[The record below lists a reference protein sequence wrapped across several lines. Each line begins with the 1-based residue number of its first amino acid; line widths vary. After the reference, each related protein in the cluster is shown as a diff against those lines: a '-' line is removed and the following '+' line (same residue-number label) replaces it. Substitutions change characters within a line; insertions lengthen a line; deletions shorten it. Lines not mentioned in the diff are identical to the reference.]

1 MSEKTETI
9 IKGIVFSIFRETG
22 IEPNAWWPEINKDLR
37 STVAVKSISLLTG
50 EEGRV
55 PSRIATLP
63 FPTFGLNSVLLFFEI
78 SEPLPETMQ
87 SDRLKRDCTLSLLFD
102 DKYTSFIYKNMEQL
116 ESKLKK
122 VVRDIVE
129 ANSKG
134 FSPNPLYFEKVYD
147 EFEKITNDIR
157 DAELEKMAGIDT
169 FKAQDKQIK
178 HEFKIVLVG
187 GVAVGKTTTLLRYV
201 KGDFRET
208 YKPSVG
214 IEVKTKDILID
225 EVPIRILVY
234 DFAGQE
240 NFENLY
246 PTFFAGADALII
258 LYDITD
264 TESFSKEA
272 PKFYKI
278 FLKYATKKLK
288 AGILIGNKID
298 LIDQREVKPEWG
310 YGLAKKMQF
319 GFTEISAKTGE
330 NVEETFSILAK
341 KIYEKAKIKS

>member
-1 MSEKTETI
+1 MSEIAEKI
-9 IKGIVFSIFRETG
+9 VKGIVFSIFRESG
-22 IEPNAWWPEINKDLR
+22 IEPSAWWPEIDQNLR

-63 FPTFGLNSVLLFFEI
+63 FPTFGLNSVSLFFEI
-78 SEPLPETMQ
+78 SEPIPEKIQ
-87 SDRLKRDCTLSLLFD
+87 SERTKRDCTISLLFN
-102 DKYTSFIYKNMEQL
+102 DKYTSFIYKNMEKL

-122 VVRDIVE
+122 VARDIVE

-134 FSPNPLYFEKVYD
+134 FSPNPLYFEKVYE
-147 EFEKITNDIR
+147 EFEKIASEIR
-157 DAELEKMAGIDT
+157 DTELEKMAKIDT
-169 FKAQDKQIK
+169 FKAKDKQIK

-201 KGDFRET
+201 RGAFRET

-225 EVPIRILVY
+225 DNPIRILIY

-264 TESFSKEA
+264 SESFSKDA

-310 YGLAKKMQF
+310 YELAKKMEF
-319 GFTEISAKTGE
+319 GYTEISAKTGE
-330 NVEETFSILAK
+330 NVDDTFSLLAK
-341 KIYEKAKIKS
+341 KIYEKAQTKI